1 MSEDKY
7 KVIFIV
13 GPPGVGKNT
22 QCDKLVEKYKF
33 IHFGAGDLLRAE
45 SKKDT
50 EDGKLINSLISQ
62 GKIVPVKITCSLLK
76 KAMDEAGKK
85 NIFLIDGYPRNQDNI
100 DGWNEVFGD
109 NYKLIT
115 SIILGCDEEMLEKR
129 LLQRAQHSG
138 RSDDKVDVIKKR
150 FKVYVEQS
158 QPIEAK
164 LKLMGPFIE
173 VKADGTID
181 EVFQKISQQLDEK
194 LKEYGFKYVTLDIAG
209 YRTGSMN
216 ETLDDATL
224 RRHG

>member
-1 MSEDKY
+1 MSEEKY

-100 DGWNEVFGD
+100 DGWNEVFGE

-129 LLQRAQHSG
+129 LLHRAQHSG

-181 EVFQKISQQLDEK
+181 EVFQKIATQLDEK
-194 LKEYGFKYVTLDIAG
+194 LKE
-209 YRTGSMN
+209 
-216 ETLDDATL
+216 
-224 RRHG
+224 

>member
-7 KVIFIV
+7 KVIFII

-45 SKKDT
+45 AKKDT
-50 EDGKLINSLISQ
+50 EEGKLVNSLISQ

-76 KAMDEAGKK
+76 KAMDESGKN

-100 DGWNEVFGD
+100 DGWNEVFGT
-109 NYKLIT
+109 NYTLIS
-115 SIILGCDEEMLEKR
+115 SIILGCSEEQLEKR
-129 LLQRAQHSG
+129 LLGRAKSSG
-138 RSDDKVDVIKKR
+138 RSDDKIEVIKKR

-164 LKLMGPFIE
+164 LKEMGPFIE
-173 VKADGTID
+173 VQATGTID
-181 EVFQKISQQLDEK
+181 EVFQQIANQLDEK
-194 LKEYGFKYVTLDIAG
+194 LKK
-209 YRTGSMN
+209 
-216 ETLDDATL
+216 
-224 RRHG
+224 

>member
-1 MSEDKY
+1 MSEDKH

-22 QCDKLVEKYKF
+22 QCDELVKKYNL

-45 SKKDT
+45 AKKDT
-50 EDGKLINSLISQ
+50 EEGKLITSLIKE
-62 GKIVPVKITCSLLK
+62 GKIVPVKITCSLRK
-76 KAMDEAGKK
+76 KAMDESGKK

-109 NYKLIT
+109 KYKLIT
-115 SIILGCDEEMLEKR
+115 SIILGCDEAQLEKR
-129 LLQRAQHSG
+129 LLERAKSSG

-164 LKLMGPFIE
+164 LKEMGPFIE
-173 VKADGTID
+173 VQATGSID
-181 EVFQKISQQLDEK
+181 EVFGKIVAELDEK
-194 LKEYGFKYVTLDIAG
+194 LKQ
-209 YRTGSMN
+209 
-216 ETLDDATL
+216 
-224 RRHG
+224 

>member
-22 QCDKLVEKYKF
+22 QCDKLVEKYKL

-45 SKKDT
+45 AKKDT
-50 EDGKLINSLISQ
+50 EEGKLINSIISQ

-76 KAMDEAGKK
+76 KAMDESGKK

-115 SIILGCDEEMLEKR
+115 SIILGCDEELLEKR

-194 LKEYGFKYVTLDIAG
+194 LKE
-209 YRTGSMN
+209 
-216 ETLDDATL
+216 
-224 RRHG
+224 

>member
-45 SKKDT
+45 AKKDT
-50 EDGKLINSLISQ
+50 EEGKLVNSLISQ

-76 KAMDEAGKK
+76 KAMDESGKN

-100 DGWNEVFGD
+100 DGWNEVFGI
-109 NYKLIT
+109 NYTLIS
-115 SIILGCDEEMLEKR
+115 SIILGCSEEQLEKR
-129 LLQRAQHSG
+129 LLGRAKSSG
-138 RSDDKVDVIKKR
+138 RSDDKIEVIKKR

-164 LKLMGPFIE
+164 LKEMGPFIE
-173 VKADGTID
+173 VQATGTID
-181 EVFQKISQQLDEK
+181 EVFQQIANQLDEK
-194 LKEYGFKYVTLDIAG
+194 LKK
-209 YRTGSMN
+209 
-216 ETLDDATL
+216 
-224 RRHG
+224 

>member
-33 IHFGAGDLLRAE
+33 IHLGAGDLLRAE
-45 SKKDT
+45 AKKDT
-50 EDGKLINSLISQ
+50 EDGKLVNSIISQ

-76 KAMDEAGKK
+76 KAMDESGKN

-100 DGWNEVFGD
+100 DGWNEVFGN

-115 SIILGCDEEMLEKR
+115 SIILGCDEEQLEKR
-129 LLQRAQHSG
+129 LLGRAKTSG
-138 RSDDKVDVIKKR
+138 RSDDKVEVIKKR
-150 FKVYVEQS
+150 FKVYMEQS
-158 QPIEAK
+158 HPIEAK

-173 VKADGTID
+173 VKADCSID
-181 EVFQKISQQLDEK
+181 EVFQKIVEQLDEK
-194 LKEYGFKYVTLDIAG
+194 LK
-209 YRTGSMN
+209 
-216 ETLDDATL
+216 
-224 RRHG
+224 

>member
-22 QCDKLVEKYKF
+22 QCDKLVEKYKL

-45 SKKDT
+45 EKKDT
-50 EDGKLINSLISQ
+50 EEGKLINSIISQ

-76 KAMDEAGKK
+76 KAMDESGKK

-115 SIILGCDEEMLEKR
+115 SIILGCDEELLEKR

-138 RSDDKVDVIKKR
+138 RSDDKVEVIKKR

-194 LKEYGFKYVTLDIAG
+194 LKE
-209 YRTGSMN
+209 
-216 ETLDDATL
+216 
-224 RRHG
+224 

>member
-22 QCDKLVEKYKF
+22 QCDKLIEKYKF
-33 IHFGAGDLLRAE
+33 IHLGAGDLLRAE
-45 SKKDT
+45 AKKDT
-50 EDGKLINSLISQ
+50 EDGKLINSIISQ

-76 KAMDEAGKK
+76 KAMDESGKK

-100 DGWNEVFGD
+100 DGWIEVFGD
-109 NYKLIT
+109 KYQLVT
-115 SIILGCDEEMLEKR
+115 SIILGCDEAQLEKR
-129 LLQRAQHSG
+129 LLERAKSSG

-164 LKLMGPFIE
+164 LKEMGPFIE
-173 VKADGTID
+173 VKGDGTVD
-181 EVFQKISQQLDEK
+181 EVFNKIVKELDQK
-194 LKEYGFKYVTLDIAG
+194 LKQ
-209 YRTGSMN
+209 
-216 ETLDDATL
+216 
-224 RRHG
+224 

>member
-1 MSEDKY
+1 MEEKY

-45 SKKDT
+45 AKKDT
-50 EDGKLINSLISQ
+50 EEGKLVNSLISD
-62 GKIVPVKITCSLLK
+62 GKIVPVKITCGLIK
-76 KAMDEAGKK
+76 KAMDENGKDK
-85 NIFLIDGYPRNQDNI
+85 IFLIDGYPRNQDNI
-100 DGWNEVFGD
+100 DGWNEVFGE

-181 EVFQKISQQLDEK
+181 EVFQKIATQLDEK
-194 LKEYGFKYVTLDIAG
+194 LKE
-209 YRTGSMN
+209 
-216 ETLDDATL
+216 
-224 RRHG
+224 

>member
-45 SKKDT
+45 AKKDT
-50 EDGKLINSLISQ
+50 EEGKLVNSLISQ

-76 KAMDEAGKK
+76 KAMDESGKN

-100 DGWNEVFGD
+100 DGWNEVFGT
-109 NYKLIT
+109 NYTLIS
-115 SIILGCDEEMLEKR
+115 SIILGCSEEQLEKR
-129 LLQRAQHSG
+129 LLGRAKSSG
-138 RSDDKVDVIKKR
+138 RSDDKIEVIKKR

-164 LKLMGPFIE
+164 LKEMGPFIE
-173 VKADGTID
+173 VQATVTID
-181 EVFQKISQQLDEK
+181 EVFQQIANQLDEK
-194 LKEYGFKYVTLDIAG
+194 LKK
-209 YRTGSMN
+209 
-216 ETLDDATL
+216 
-224 RRHG
+224 

>member
-45 SKKDT
+45 AKKDT
-50 EDGKLINSLISQ
+50 EEGKLVNSLISQ

-76 KAMDEAGKK
+76 KAMDESGKN

-100 DGWNEVFGD
+100 DGWNVVFGT
-109 NYKLIT
+109 NYTLIS
-115 SIILGCDEEMLEKR
+115 SIILGCSEEQLEKR
-129 LLQRAQHSG
+129 LLGRAKSSG
-138 RSDDKVDVIKKR
+138 RSDDKIEVIKKR

-158 QPIEAK
+158 QPIEDK
-164 LKLMGPFIE
+164 LKEMGPFIE
-173 VKADGTID
+173 VQATGTID
-181 EVFQKISQQLDEK
+181 EVFQQIANQLDEK
-194 LKEYGFKYVTLDIAG
+194 LKK
-209 YRTGSMN
+209 
-216 ETLDDATL
+216 
-224 RRHG
+224 

>member
-45 SKKDT
+45 AKKDT
-50 EDGKLINSLISQ
+50 EEGKLVNSLISQ

-76 KAMDEAGKK
+76 KAMDESGKN

-100 DGWNEVFGD
+100 DGWNEVFGT
-109 NYKLIT
+109 NYTLIS
-115 SIILGCDEEMLEKR
+115 SIILGCSEEQLEKR
-129 LLQRAQHSG
+129 LLGRAKSSG
-138 RSDDKVDVIKKR
+138 RSDDKIEVIKKR

-181 EVFQKISQQLDEK
+181 EVFQKIATQLDEK
-194 LKEYGFKYVTLDIAG
+194 LKE
-209 YRTGSMN
+209 
-216 ETLDDATL
+216 
-224 RRHG
+224 

>member
-45 SKKDT
+45 AKKDT
-50 EDGKLINSLISQ
+50 EEGKLVNSLISQ

-76 KAMDEAGKK
+76 KAMDESGKN

-100 DGWNEVFGD
+100 DGWNEVFGE

-181 EVFQKISQQLDEK
+181 EVFQKIATQLDEK
-194 LKEYGFKYVTLDIAG
+194 LKE
-209 YRTGSMN
+209 
-216 ETLDDATL
+216 
-224 RRHG
+224 

>member
-76 KAMDEAGKK
+76 KAMDDAGKK

-100 DGWNEVFGD
+100 DGWNEVFGE

-115 SIILGCDEEMLEKR
+115 SIILGCDEELLEKR

-164 LKLMGPFIE
+164 LKLMGPYIE

-181 EVFQKISQQLDEK
+181 EVFQKIATQLNEK
-194 LKEYGFKYVTLDIAG
+194 LKE
-209 YRTGSMN
+209 
-216 ETLDDATL
+216 
-224 RRHG
+224 

>member
-45 SKKDT
+45 AKKDT
-50 EDGKLINSLISQ
+50 EEGKLVNSLISQ

-76 KAMDEAGKK
+76 KAMDESGKN

-100 DGWNEVFGD
+100 DGWNEVFGT
-109 NYKLIT
+109 NYTLIS
-115 SIILGCDEEMLEKR
+115 SIILGCSEEQLEKR
-129 LLQRAQHSG
+129 LLGRAKSSG
-138 RSDDKVDVIKKR
+138 RSDDKIEVIKKR

-164 LKLMGPFIE
+164 VKEMGPFIE
-173 VKADGTID
+173 VQATGTID
-181 EVFQKISQQLDEK
+181 EVFQQIANQLDEK
-194 LKEYGFKYVTLDIAG
+194 LKK
-209 YRTGSMN
+209 
-216 ETLDDATL
+216 
-224 RRHG
+224 

>member
-22 QCDKLVEKYKF
+22 QCDKLVEKYKL

-45 SKKDT
+45 AKKDT
-50 EDGKLINSLISQ
+50 EEGKLINSIISQ

-76 KAMDEAGKK
+76 KAMDESGKK

-115 SIILGCDEEMLEKR
+115 SIILGCDEELLEKR

-138 RSDDKVDVIKKR
+138 RSDDKVEVIKKR

-173 VKADGTID
+173 VQATGTID
-181 EVFQKISQQLDEK
+181 EVFEQIRVQLDEK
-194 LKEYGFKYVTLDIAG
+194 LKQ
-209 YRTGSMN
+209 
-216 ETLDDATL
+216 
-224 RRHG
+224 

>member
-1 MSEDKY
+1 MEEKY

-45 SKKDT
+45 AKKDT
-50 EDGKLINSLISQ
+50 EEGKLVNSLISD
-62 GKIVPVKITCSLLK
+62 GKIVPVKITCGLIK
-76 KAMDEAGKK
+76 KAMDENGKDK
-85 NIFLIDGYPRNQDNI
+85 IFLIDGYPRNQDNI

-115 SIILGCDEEMLEKR
+115 SIILGCNEEQLEKR
-129 LLQRAQHSG
+129 LLERAKSSG
-138 RSDDKVDVIKKR
+138 RNDDKIEVNKKR

-164 LKLMGPFIE
+164 LKQMGPFIE
-173 VKADGTID
+173 VQATGTID
-181 EVFQKISQQLDEK
+181 EVFEQIRVQLDEK
-194 LKEYGFKYVTLDIAG
+194 LKQ
-209 YRTGSMN
+209 
-216 ETLDDATL
+216 
-224 RRHG
+224 

>member
-45 SKKDT
+45 AKKDT
-50 EDGKLINSLISQ
+50 EEGKLVNSLISQ

-76 KAMDEAGKK
+76 KAMDESGKN

-100 DGWNEVFGD
+100 DGWNEVFGT
-109 NYKLIT
+109 NYTLIS
-115 SIILGCDEEMLEKR
+115 SIILGCSEEQLEKR
-129 LLQRAQHSG
+129 LLGRAKSSG

-164 LKLMGPFIE
+164 LKEMGPFIE
-173 VKADGTID
+173 VQATGTID
-181 EVFQKISQQLDEK
+181 EVFQQIANQLDEK
-194 LKEYGFKYVTLDIAG
+194 LKK
-209 YRTGSMN
+209 
-216 ETLDDATL
+216 
-224 RRHG
+224 

>member
-33 IHFGAGDLLRAE
+33 IHLGAGDLLRAE

-100 DGWNEVFGD
+100 DGWNEVFGE

-181 EVFQKISQQLDEK
+181 EVFQKIATQLDEK
-194 LKEYGFKYVTLDIAG
+194 LKE
-209 YRTGSMN
+209 
-216 ETLDDATL
+216 
-224 RRHG
+224 

>member
-45 SKKDT
+45 AKKDT
-50 EDGKLINSLISQ
+50 EEGKLVNSLISQ

-76 KAMDEAGKK
+76 KAMDESGKN

-100 DGWNEVFGD
+100 DGWNEVFGT
-109 NYKLIT
+109 NYTLIS
-115 SIILGCDEEMLEKR
+115 SIILGCSEEQLEKR
-129 LLQRAQHSG
+129 LLGRAKSSG
-138 RSDDKVDVIKKR
+138 RSDDKIEVIKKR

-164 LKLMGPFIE
+164 LKEMGPFIE
-173 VKADGTID
+173 VQATGTID
-181 EVFQKISQQLDEK
+181 EVFNQIVKELDSK
-194 LKEYGFKYVTLDIAG
+194 LK
-209 YRTGSMN
+209 
-216 ETLDDATL
+216 
-224 RRHG
+224 

>member
-1 MSEDKY
+1 MEEKY

-45 SKKDT
+45 AKKDS
-50 EDGKLINSLISQ
+50 EEGKLVNSLISD
-62 GKIVPVKITCSLLK
+62 GKIVPVKITCGLIK
-76 KAMDEAGKK
+76 KAMDENGKDK
-85 NIFLIDGYPRNQDNI
+85 IFLIDGYPRNQDNI

-115 SIILGCDEEMLEKR
+115 SIILGCNEEQLEKR
-129 LLQRAQHSG
+129 LLERAKSSG
-138 RSDDKVDVIKKR
+138 RNDDKIEVIKKR

-164 LKLMGPFIE
+164 LKQMGPFIE
-173 VKADGTID
+173 VQATGTID
-181 EVFQKISQQLDEK
+181 GVFEQIRVQLDEK
-194 LKEYGFKYVTLDIAG
+194 LKQ
-209 YRTGSMN
+209 
-216 ETLDDATL
+216 
-224 RRHG
+224 

>member
-100 DGWNEVFGD
+100 DGWNEVFGE

-115 SIILGCDEEMLEKR
+115 SIILGCDEELLEKR

-164 LKLMGPFIE
+164 LKLMGPYIE

-181 EVFQKISQQLDEK
+181 EVFQKIATQLDEK
-194 LKEYGFKYVTLDIAG
+194 LKE
-209 YRTGSMN
+209 
-216 ETLDDATL
+216 
-224 RRHG
+224 

>member
-1 MSEDKY
+1 MAEKY

-100 DGWNEVFGD
+100 DGWNEVFGE

-164 LKLMGPFIE
+164 LKEMGPFIE
-173 VKADGTID
+173 VKADDTID
-181 EVFQKISQQLDEK
+181 EVFNKIVSELDQK
-194 LKEYGFKYVTLDIAG
+194 LKK
-209 YRTGSMN
+209 
-216 ETLDDATL
+216 
-224 RRHG
+224 

>member
-22 QCDKLVEKYKF
+22 QCDKLVEKYKL

-45 SKKDT
+45 AKKDT
-50 EDGKLINSLISQ
+50 EEGKLINSIISQ

-76 KAMDEAGKK
+76 KAMDESGKK

-115 SIILGCDEEMLEKR
+115 SIILGCDEELLEKR

-138 RSDDKVDVIKKR
+138 RSDDKVEVIKKR

-194 LKEYGFKYVTLDIAG
+194 LIE
-209 YRTGSMN
+209 
-216 ETLDDATL
+216 
-224 RRHG
+224 